1 MHTKACS
8 QGPRC
13 RSAAR
18 ALGAWLP
25 EAQIQQQMLILT
37 RKPSKSKREEKTFPC
52 LLQTGE
58 GFSSRLDRHAFGI
71 VPLLRTCRPVPG
83 LHAACLARGRAR
95 PEPGH
100 AIPAQRFSGLVGK
113 SWQQVLRI
121 LGRNPQGLA
130 DWSKSLKTN
139 IKDFSFFEIQRVHKS
154 LWVSPKDSQDLLPG
168 LANKS

>member
-25 EAQIQQQMLILT
+25 EAQIQQQMVILA

-58 GFSSRLDRHAFGI
+58 GFSSRLDRQAFGMN
-71 VPLLRTCRPVPG
+71 LDM
-83 LHAACLARGRAR
+83 
-95 PEPGH
+95 
-100 AIPAQRFSGLVGK
+100 RFLP
-113 SWQQVLRI
+113 
-121 LGRNPQGLA
+121 N
-130 DWSKSLKTN
+130 
-139 IKDFSFFEIQRVHKS
+139 
-154 LWVSPKDSQDLLPG
+154 DSQDLSASPG
-168 LANKS
+168 NKS